1 MSALDVSHTRSLEG
15 VSAADWRGLAL
26 RAGHVFATRE
36 WLLTWWRHYGKA
48 GRPLIGLARRGGEP
62 TAIVPLYVWWQ
73 HGLPVLRFA
82 GHGPSDQLGPV
93 CAPLTDADA
102 ATAVAATIDAIPL
115 RRFVLIAEHLAGDQ
129 GFAALTGARPLYHE
143 SSPVLRL
150 GHGSWDEFLQARGR
164 NFRQQ
169 ARRFPRK
176 LGEFGTVS
184 YRLAADPDRL
194 QRDMDTLFRLHGERW
209 AGAETAFLKAAPF
222 HREFAAQA
230 LREGWLRLRFLEIDG
245 RPVAALYGFRFAGA
259 EWPTRP
265 GATRRSETS
274 RRASSCSPTR
284 CRRRWRTGCVSSVC
298 CVAALRTRS
307 GSRPTIPASR
317 PPAWRAAPRLRRCS
331 PRPFTRAAT
340 RSACAGSSIASS
352 GVAGHDRAG
361 GHVAG
366 DHRSGPHQRVARR
379 SARRPE

>member
-259 EWPTRP
+259 ESAYQAGRDPALGNQPAGFVLLAHAVQEALADGMREFRLLRGGAAYKERFATDDP
-265 GATRRSETS
+265 GLETAGLA
-274 RRASSCSPTR
+274 RGASAQALLT
-284 CRRRWRTGCVSSVC
+284 
-298 CVAALRTRS
+298 AALHARGHS
-307 GSRPTIPASR
+307 LG
-317 PPAWRAAPRLRRCS
+317 LRR
-331 PRPFTRAAT
+331 
-340 RSACAGSSIASS
+340 IL
-352 GVAGHDRAG
+352 DRL
-361 GHVAG
+361 
-366 DHRSGPHQRVARR
+366 
-379 SARRPE
+379 